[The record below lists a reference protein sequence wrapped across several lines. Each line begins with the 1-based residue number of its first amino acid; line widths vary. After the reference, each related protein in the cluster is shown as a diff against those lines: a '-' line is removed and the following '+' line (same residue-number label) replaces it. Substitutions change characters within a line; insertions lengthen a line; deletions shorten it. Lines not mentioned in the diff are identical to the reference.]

1 MCEANA
7 DRHHAQ
13 IHDHLHGQPRSI
25 APIVGAAARV
35 LPCPSSR
42 CW

>member
-1 MCEANA
+1 MHAHA

-13 IHDHLHGQPRSI
+13 IHDHLHGPPRWI
-25 APIVGAAARV
+25 APIVGAAVQV
-35 LPCPSSR
+35 LPWLPSR